1 MDGMTAASVYE
12 DMHLPVLS
20 MGGIV
25 ILLLVLLPAAAVIGH
40 ALGRRQRQRTLAAG
54 REVDKVTGETSL
66 GAILGILGLLLAFS
80 FGNALTL
87 AQTRKSTVIDEAAA
101 LGTVFLRADYLAEPG
116 RTELR
121 EAIYAYTQTR
131 VVPDASQMSDAHG
144 VRDFLETTLTA
155 QAALWPATLAA
166 TAAPVP
172 PPTATFVASAMN
184 DALDAHL
191 YRMQTFAVPVADIT
205 QGMVLAAALASLFL
219 LGNRSGM
226 HGRALS
232 WRTFMFS
239 GFLFVV
245 MVTIVDVQRSSAGL
259 VKTDQSPLLVTLF
272 DMEQALR

>member
-1 MDGMTAASVYE
+1 MDVTTAASVYE
-12 DMHLPVLS
+12 DMHLPIIGL
-20 MGGIV
+20 GGI
-25 ILLLVLLPAAAVIGH
+25 IFLLLVVLPAAAVTGH
-40 ALGRRQRQRTLAAG
+40 AFGRRQRNRTLATG
-54 REVDKVTGETSL
+54 REVDKVAGETSL

-131 VVPDASQMSDAHG
+131 VVPDASEMHDSKG
-144 VRDFLETTLTA
+144 VRVFLETTLTA

-172 PPTATFVASAMN
+172 PPTANFVASAMN

-245 MVTIVDVQRSSAGL
+245 MITIVDVQRSSAGL

-272 DMEQALR
+272 DMEQSLR